1 MTILIFRWL
10 DLNLVG
16 TVGEVRLTQ
25 QTVDLICVTFCRL
38 DISMNRCDHILP
50 QTLIDKITLFL
61 KFRFIRR
68 LVVRLIFFQKLL
80 IGFIGL
86 F

>member
-1 MTILIFRWL
+1 
-10 DLNLVG
+10 
-16 TVGEVRLTQ
+16 
-25 QTVDLICVTFCRL
+25 
-38 DISMNRCDHILP
+38 MNRCDHILP

-80 IGFIGL
+80 IGFIRL